1 MIDKFVS
8 TSTLHAEHVK
18 KVTEI
23 LIAHKAILQVL
34 LPNKA
39 NDPGLLTMADDA
51 LQAAKDAAT
60 IVKFANSKNLNK

>member
-1 MIDKFVS
+1 
-8 TSTLHAEHVK
+8 VK

-39 NDPGLLTMADDA
+39 NDPGLLNMADDA

-60 IVKFANSKNLNK
+60 IVENLNK